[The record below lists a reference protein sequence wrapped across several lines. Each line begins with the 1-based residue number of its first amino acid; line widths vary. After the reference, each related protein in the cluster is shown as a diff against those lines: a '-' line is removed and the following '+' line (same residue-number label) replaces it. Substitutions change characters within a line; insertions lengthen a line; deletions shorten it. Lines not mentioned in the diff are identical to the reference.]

1 MECETF
7 EYRLLFADAEDYAF
21 ELCPVC
27 GEVSDGARLELVV
40 EAIAKAEHLPQGEL
54 VLRLGDLQNGK
65 RMLSVGFEYS
75 GKLTQPTE
83 PVEIHLPAELLEG
96 YALKLLDAD
105 GTETELPFTV
115 TEDTATFP
123 LNFDAQDE
131 IPIRMIRLVPAS

>member
-1 MECETF
+1 M
-7 EYRLLFADAEDYAF
+7 
-21 ELCPVC
+21 
-27 GEVSDGARLELVV
+27 
-40 EAIAKAEHLPQGEL
+40 
-54 VLRLGDLQNGK
+54 VLRLNELQNGEHI
-65 RMLSVGFEYS
+65 LSVGFEYS

-115 TEDTATFP
+115 TEDTAIFT

-131 IPIRMIRLVPAS
+131 IPVRMIRLVPAS